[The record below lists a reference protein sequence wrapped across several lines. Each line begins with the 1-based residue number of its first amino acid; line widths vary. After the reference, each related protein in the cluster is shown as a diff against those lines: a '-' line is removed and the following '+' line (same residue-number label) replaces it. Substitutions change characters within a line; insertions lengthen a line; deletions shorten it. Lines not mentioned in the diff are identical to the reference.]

1 MSLFDCKDDEI
12 YTDDKSKPQILT
24 DYGDHT
30 IRHLTMKQIQNS
42 YAHPYK
48 LLMIDNAPVY
58 RLIVTVKI
66 IEMKRKSN
74 FLVLTIDDYTSIR
87 NYKKIIANQTEHTIM
102 SDIKLIKYVH
112 ITILNCTFINTQ

>member
-1 MSLFDCKDDEI
+1 MSLLECKENEI
-12 YTDDKSKPQILT
+12 YTDDKSKHQILT

-30 IRHLTMKQIQNS
+30 IRHLTLKQIQNS

-48 LLMIDNAPVY
+48 LLIIDNAPVY

-66 IEMKRKSN
+66 IEIKRKSN
-74 FLVLTIDDYTSIR
+74 FLILTIDDYTSIQ

-102 SDIKLIKYVH
+102 SDIKLI
-112 ITILNCTFINTQ
+112 